1 MKRVV
6 LEVSCGLVY
15 AILEELSKRHV
26 SVSRSLAGLSS
37 ICPGCEEFMV
47 KVCEFGV
54 AFLALTL
61 KRLSF
66 IT

>member
-47 KVCEFGV
+47 NPPVSPGEKWDGV
-54 AFLALTL
+54 YRLTE
-61 KRLSF
+61 K
-66 IT
+66 